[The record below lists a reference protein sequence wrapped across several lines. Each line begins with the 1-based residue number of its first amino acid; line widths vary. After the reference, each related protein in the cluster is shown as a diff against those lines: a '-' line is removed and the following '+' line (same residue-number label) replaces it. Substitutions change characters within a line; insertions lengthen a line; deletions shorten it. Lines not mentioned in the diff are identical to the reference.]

1 MALRLWGAV
10 PQRGAH
16 VGPTEADIVDPDH
29 MRIVAEAHAAVHR
42 HLDTCV
48 VKHGSVGPP
57 LEQTLREAGLTSL
70 RT

>member
-1 MALRLWGAV
+1 VALRRWGAV

-16 VGPTEADIVDPDH
+16 VGPEADIVDPSH
-29 MRIVAEAHAAVHR
+29 VQVVAEAHAAVHQ

-48 VKHGSVGPP
+48 VKHGRVGPP
-57 LEQTLREAGLTSL
+57 LEQTLREAGLTPL